1 MVGTAPRADVW
12 VAVEHPSGWG
22 EAPLARAGNGVR
34 VVMARG
40 PRTGGPEDA
49 GAGGHPAS
57 GRVWVAYA
65 TGTPVLR
72 VGTVDQP
79 EEVAAWDLA
88 AVAAGSLRDWG
99 TVASDPLLLVCANG
113 RRDRCCGHTGGRLAD
128 ELWSGPH
135 RDRVLTCTHLGGH
148 RFAPTALLLPFG
160 ALHGRLDAPTAA
172 RLLADADAGR
182 MHAVTLRGMSTLPE
196 PAQVAEAH
204 VRAATGYAGLAPLAV
219 VVEPDGPDHLRARV
233 RLPPRACAGA
243 AADVGRRPV
252 EPMAGTEVR
261 HSSERP
267 QLQMTVD
274 LEAITTPELLACG
287 RIPEPTRRWVVS
299 N

>member
-182 MHAVTLRGMSTLPE
+182 MRAVTLRGMSTLAE

-204 VRAATGYAGLAPLAV
+204 VRAATGYAGLAPLA
-219 VVEPDGPDHLRARV
+219 GGRGAGRARPPARPGPTPSPCV
-233 RLPPRACAGA
+233 RGCGRRRRA
-243 AADVGRRPV
+243 AASRAHGRDRGPALVGTASAPDDGRPRGHHH
-252 EPMAGTEVR
+252 P
-261 HSSERP
+261 
-267 QLQMTVD
+267 
-274 LEAITTPELLACG
+274 
-287 RIPEPTRRWVVS
+287 
-299 N
+299 